1 MTTDSGYMPQLDSR
15 ESYVDHLEGYTE
27 PTVAELS
34 DGKLTRK
41 LLKTYMLETA
51 GHDHDVP
58 GIETLFPKHVHLHR
72 LDDTL
77 YRVHDIDHD
86 VQVVG
91 LLEAFDERYP
101 VLYTTLDADVSNRWV
116 RQAVD
121 RTPWLDRLWLSSPIL
136 FELWNHVRRT
146 TPSHRYVRLGF
157 EHEAWYEVEASS
169 GPDTDEID
177 ADDLSEDGPADDD
190 VTPALGDRRRS
201 RVTLT
206 ERLAV
211 LEEKLPQFMNLY
223 DPMHSLVQLQI
234 PSGGRGGH
242 LLYHDGHAT
251 NRSESFAEHRS
262 QVAKVIRL
270 YRGVTEHSEDRLWV
284 NTTEVDGDGFTVSG
298 APVTIRFR
306 RPLNEATFAR
316 FVDLGLKRRTSRFR
330 IGGYVTW
337 RGPTKVHVA
346 AIDRH
351 LWQPFLLEAT
361 SSQLIAVLPRGTCG
375 NTIHRLVTNV
385 QRLVDPSIDV
395 WLGSERYETAVEQSM
410 RAAA

>member
-1 MTTDSGYMPQLDSR
+1 MPQLDSR
-15 ESYVDHLEGYTE
+15 ESYLDHLEGYTE
-27 PTVAELS
+27 PTVAELR

-51 GHDHDVP
+51 RHNHEIP
-58 GIETLFPKHVHLHR
+58 ELEALFPKHVHLHR
-72 LDDTL
+72 LDETL
-77 YRVHDIDHD
+77 YRVHDMAHD

-91 LLEAFDERYP
+91 LLEALNERHP
-101 VLYTTLDADVSNRWV
+101 VFYTTLASEVSNKWV

-121 RTPWLDRLWLSSPIL
+121 RNPWLDRLWLSSPIL

-157 EHEAWYEVEASS
+157 EHEAWYEVEATP
-169 GPDTDEID
+169 GLETGEID
-177 ADDLSEDGPADDD
+177 ADDLDENEPADDD
-190 VTPALGDRRRS
+190 VAPALGDRRRS

-206 ERLAV
+206 ERLGV
-211 LEEKLPQFMNLY
+211 LEEKLPQFRDLY

-262 QVAKVIRL
+262 QVAKVVRL
-270 YRGVTEHSEDRLWV
+270 YRSVTEHSEDRLWV
-284 NTTEVDGDGFTVSG
+284 DTTEVDGDGFTVSG

-306 RPLNEATFAR
+306 QPLNEATFAR
-316 FVDLGLKRRTSRFR
+316 FVDLGLRRRTSRFR

-385 QRLVDPSIDV
+385 QRLVDPSVDV
-395 WLGSERYETAVEQSM
+395 WLGSERYESAVEQSM